1 MNNENNDYKYSS
13 KKDYSNI
20 NKNIVRQEKSKH
32 VSQQNSISFNVEV
45 KYYEYP
51 ENYNNNNY
59 DDYYDDE
66 YYDDEYYD
74 DEYYDDEYYDNEYYE
89 EEGYNDYKGIYYVI
103 IPKEYKEKK
112 EELIKEKNDIF
123 SKGKILRFSTNNDIY
138 FDAVVEYSE
147 EDPDDKNIEYAYLVP
162 VKENYRLYSPDIL
175 GKFKVEERK
184 GDLTYDRMLEAINQ
198 FLQGDSCSYNI
209 ENYILGKNINN
220 GYREFKNIFN
230 YNRYYLTFIRN
241 YAKLTQKQQNELDK
255 IFYQEMSTIN
265 ITKNYGNKI
274 ICLLIYAIYQMRNNI
289 RDKILVCSASN
300 SVADSI
306 SLELLRMK
314 EHINKL
320 NILRIYAKNQEIIER
335 NKSLD
340 KISFHKL
347 IKRKFRRKFR
357 NRYEKRKW
365 IVRKN
370 DVIISTCVNS
380 YNDDIIN
387 FNFPFVII
395 IDANNSNENE
405 NLIPITLKAKH
416 VLLISFKESDNGEIN
431 LYKRMKNLYPENHC
445 EI

>member
-1 MNNENNDYKYSS
+1 
-13 KKDYSNI
+13 
-20 NKNIVRQEKSKH
+20 
-32 VSQQNSISFNVEV
+32 
-45 KYYEYP
+45 
-51 ENYNNNNY
+51 
-59 DDYYDDE
+59 
-66 YYDDEYYD
+66 
-74 DEYYDDEYYDNEYYE
+74 
-89 EEGYNDYKGIYYVI
+89 
-103 IPKEYKEKK
+103 
-112 EELIKEKNDIF
+112 
-123 SKGKILRFSTNNDIY
+123 
-138 FDAVVEYSE
+138 
-147 EDPDDKNIEYAYLVP
+147 
-162 VKENYRLYSPDIL
+162 
-175 GKFKVEERK
+175 
-184 GDLTYDRMLEAINQ
+184 
-198 FLQGDSCSYNI
+198 
-209 ENYILGKNINN
+209 
-220 GYREFKNIFN
+220 
-230 YNRYYLTFIRN
+230 
-241 YAKLTQKQQNELDK
+241 
-255 IFYQEMSTIN
+255 MSTIN

-387 FNFPFVII
+387 FDFPFVII

-405 NLIPITLKAKH
+405 NLIPITLNAKH
-416 VLLISFKESDNGEIN
+416 VLLISYEGSDSGKVN
-431 LYKRMKNLYPENHC
+431 LYKRMKNLYPENHS

>member
-1 MNNENNDYKYSS
+1 MNNTNDDYKFSS

-51 ENYNNNNY
+51 ENYNNYNY
-59 DDYYDDE
+59 SYEDYYDDEYYDEE

-74 DEYYDDEYYDNEYYE
+74 DEYYDDEYYE

-147 EDPDDKNIEYAYLVP
+147 EDPNDKNIEYAYLVP

-175 GKFKVEERK
+175 GNFKVEERK

-241 YAKLTQKQQNELDK
+241 YAKLTQKQQNEL
-255 IFYQEMSTIN
+255 E
-265 ITKNYGNKI
+265 
-274 ICLLIYAIYQMRNNI
+274 CLLIYAIYQMRNNI

-365 IVRKN
+365 IIRKN

-405 NLIPITLKAKH
+405 NLIPITLNAKH
-416 VLLISFKESDNGEIN
+416 VLLISYEGSDSGKVN
-431 LYKRMKNLYPENHC
+431 LYKRMKNLYPENHS